1 MADRNS
7 HVKSVHEGDR
17 RMATGT
23 VLPPQ
28 SATFCAVVCF
38 NYGLSDSGEPV
49 ITIMSPE
56 EN

>member
-1 MADRNS
+1 
-7 HVKSVHEGDR
+7 
-17 RMATGT
+17 MATGT